1 MDHFEQELARMM
13 RDGHR
18 DTPYEE
24 RHRARL
30 RAGVRAR
37 QRIRKAWMAT
47 ASLLTLAGAGVGL
60 MFLTGAF
67 AQGVSNSPQ
76 PRPVTSAE
84 SVPTPSTVSSGATA
98 EGVPVP
104 TRMSD
109 TPYVATWSGSTR

>member
-13 RDGHR
+13 RDGRR

-24 RHRARL
+24 RHRTRL

-37 QRIRKAWMAT
+37 QRARRVWMAT
-47 ASLLTLAGAGVGL
+47 GSALTLAGAGVGL
-60 MFLTGAF
+60 LFLTGAF

-84 SVPTPSTVSSGATA
+84 SVPTPSAVRSGATA

-104 TRMSD
+104 TRISD
-109 TPYVATWSGSTR
+109 TPRVATWSDPTR